1 MKNLLSIVIPCYND
15 WQFVAQSI
23 ESAINQTYQNKEII
37 VVDDG
42 SDNRTK
48 EVLKKLESK
57 ITRLITQENKG
68 QSRARNVGISVAR
81 GDYILILDSDDFF
94 APEFAEKAIK
104 VIENSIDI
112 KIVTCFVNRVA
123 INATHLEVFKPHGGD
138 ILDFLNDNAAIGTSM
153 FRRKDWEEIEGYD
166 ESMTSGFEDWEF
178 FIRLLKHGGSC
189 HVIQEPLFNYR
200 QRSNSTSSGANKIKY
215 DLLRYIYFKH
225 QDLYK
230 SNLEQ
235 FVCHLLSQ
243 IEREEKE
250 KLKNLRRIEYKIGF
264 ELLRPFR
271 WIKKLSIIK
280 CRNH

>member
-250 KLKNLRRIEYKIGF
+250 KLKNLRRIEYQIGKSILMPIRLIKR
-264 ELLRPFR
+264 LLE
-271 WIKKLSIIK
+271 K
-280 CRNH
+280 

>member
-94 APEFAEKAIK
+94 APEFAEKAVNVLDNNSKIK
-104 VIENSIDI
+104 LVSCWVQRHYNEKKVDI
-112 KIVTCFVNRVA
+112 FKQTIGGVEEFLRYNQAPGSAIFRKWDWQRVN
-123 INATHLEVFKPHGGD
+123 
-138 ILDFLNDNAAIGTSM
+138 
-153 FRRKDWEEIEGYD
+153 GYD
-166 ESMTSGFEDWEF
+166 EQMNQGFEDWDF
-178 FIRLLKHGGSC
+178 YIRLLADGGSN
-189 HVIQEPLFNYR
+189 HIIEEPLFNYR
-200 QRSNSTSSGANKIKY
+200 IRNNSTTSRANLVKYELLYHLYIKHKALYKEHY
-215 DLLRYIYFKH
+215 DLLV
-225 QDLYK
+225 
-230 SNLEQ
+230 S
-235 FVCHLLSQ
+235 HLLSR
-243 IEREEKE
+243 ISREESE
-250 KLKNLRRIEYKIGF
+250 KIKQTKRLEFRIGYIILAPLKLIKNFYK
-264 ELLRPFR
+264 
-271 WIKKLSIIK
+271 
-280 CRNH
+280 

>member
-48 EVLKKLESK
+48 EVLKKLEPK

-68 QSRARNVGISVAR
+68 QSSARNVGIAVAQ

>member
-1 MKNLLSIVIPCYND
+1 
-15 WQFVAQSI
+15 
-23 ESAINQTYQNKEII
+23 
-37 VVDDG
+37 
-42 SDNRTK
+42 
-48 EVLKKLESK
+48 
-57 ITRLITQENKG
+57 
-68 QSRARNVGISVAR
+68 
-81 GDYILILDSDDFF
+81 
-94 APEFAEKAIK
+94 
-104 VIENSIDI
+104 
-112 KIVTCFVNRVA
+112 
-123 INATHLEVFKPHGGD
+123 
-138 ILDFLNDNAAIGTSM
+138 M
-153 FRRKDWEEIEGYD
+153 FRKSDWEKVGGYD
-166 ESMTSGFEDWEF
+166 ESMKQGFEDWEF
-178 FIRLLKHGGSC
+178 YIRLLSDGGNVF
-189 HVIQEPLFNYR
+189 VIPEVLFNYR